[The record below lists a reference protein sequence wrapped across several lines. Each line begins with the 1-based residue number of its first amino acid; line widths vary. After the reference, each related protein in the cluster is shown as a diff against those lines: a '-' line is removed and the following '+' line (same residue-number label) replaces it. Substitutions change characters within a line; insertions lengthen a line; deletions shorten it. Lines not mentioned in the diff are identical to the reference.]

1 MLMAFLSAKK
11 RVRLRAPTVHTDV
24 RASDTMSG
32 TFPTLRSVIGGSV
45 FWFALAAVASAE
57 PLDCT
62 ADPDAC
68 VRTLIA
74 ETAVFMEA
82 CGKAFPQ
89 SRNGID
95 AAMKRWVVLKLAI
108 PRLDEAMAHDSAL
121 QVGLRKSV
129 TSYFEQIPDDEKA
142 IECEGRIETLLSPT
156 PAIAGDSAKL
166 PPDAL
171 RKYEK

>member
-1 MLMAFLSAKK
+1 MPFLSARK
-11 RVRLRAPTVHTDV
+11 RIRLGAPSCHTDGV
-24 RASDTMSG
+24 AWNTMSG
-32 TFPTLRSVIGGSV
+32 TFPTLRSVISGSV
-45 FWFALAAVASAE
+45 LWFALAAVASAE

-108 PRLDEAMAHDSAL
+108 PRLMK
-121 QVGLRKSV
+121 R
-129 TSYFEQIPDDEKA
+129 
-142 IECEGRIETLLSPT
+142 
-156 PAIAGDSAKL
+156 
-166 PPDAL
+166 
-171 RKYEK
+171 